1 MERLARAW
9 PPLLSFA
16 VVLLVW
22 QGAVWVFRP
31 APFLLPGIDR
41 VAGRLMTF
49 GPNWPKHVWATV
61 ESILLGFLVAV
72 VFGVA
77 GAVLIVYSETLRRA
91 LTPLL
96 VTLQIVPKIAF
107 APLLLVWFGI
117 GLTSKV
123 TVAFLVA
130 FFPVLI
136 NTAVGLVQVEPD
148 LLDLARSIKASPT
161 WVFFK
166 IRFPNSLPYFFAG
179 VRVAS
184 TLAVIGAIIGE
195 FVGSDVGLGYLI
207 VVANNQLD
215 TPLAL
220 ASIFLVSLIGL
231 LLYGA
236 ILALER
242 LSTPW
247 AAAEAGLEALI

>member
-9 PPLLSFA
+9 PPVVSFA
-16 VVLLVW
+16 AVLLAW
-22 QGAVWVFRP
+22 QGVVWVFRP

-41 VAGRLMTF
+41 VAGRLVSF

-61 ESILLGFLVAV
+61 ESILLGFVVAV
-72 VFGVA
+72 IFGVA
-77 GAVLIVYSETLRRA
+77 GAVVIVYSDTLRRA
-91 LTPLL
+91 ITPLL

-107 APLLLVWFGI
+107 APLVLVWFGI
-117 GLTSKV
+117 GLASKV
-123 TVAFLVA
+123 TIAFLIA

-179 VRVAS
+179 LRVAS
-184 TLAVIGAIIGE
+184 TLAVIGAVIGE

-207 VVANNQLD
+207 VIANNQLD
-215 TPLAL
+215 TSLAL

-231 LLYGA
+231 ILYGA

-242 LSTPW
+242 LCTPW
-247 AAAEAGLEALI
+247 VAAEGGLRALI